1 MTRRAP
7 PGFLGF
13 TAASLIALLLVAS
26 RIAEADDYDV
36 QSGDWNGLQELVRI
50 AQQVD
55 VDLRPAATLDW
66 TNVRR
71 GDGLLIV
78 YPQSVVE
85 LADLS
90 GFLEDGGRLAIMDDF
105 GRAGPLFRWFQ
116 VSRSEDVA
124 GARSRST
131 VVPGLYTASRR
142 SDHPLAEGVDQ
153 LVTNEPVT
161 LFHARLSP
169 VFALSGDD
177 RSGVVL
183 AGQVGRGRLVISGDP
198 SVLINTM
205 MRFGGNRQF
214 ARNLLMY
221 LAGHP
226 GGRVHLLH
234 SVFTSR
240 GIYHGRRP
248 RGPVRE
254 VVQGVNDALERLGRL
269 GGEPLPA
276 RIVALL
282 IAMVTGLV
290 LGFRTWGS
298 RPSDRFGPTAP
309 AGAVAGVAEKVA
321 IFSERRANLLY
332 PSLIAKRHFE
342 RALLRAV
349 GLRPPTDVGAV
360 LSRVQTR
367 LDPVQRRELRALLVD
382 LDALGA
388 PSHEGGPSRI
398 STHRFLSL
406 WRRIS
411 AMLATLGD
419 T

>member
-1 MTRRAP
+1 MTRRSHLGVILAALVVAFLSAP
-7 PGFLGF
+7 RVVRA
-13 TAASLIALLLVAS
+13 T
-26 RIAEADDYDV
+26 DYDV
-36 QSGDWNGLQELVRI
+36 QSGEWNGLQELVRL
-50 AQQVD
+50 AQRVD
-55 VDLRPAATLDW
+55 VDLRPSATLDW
-66 TNVRR
+66 STVRR

-78 YPQSVVE
+78 YPQSAVE

-90 GFLEDGGRLAIMDDF
+90 GFLEDGGRLALMDDF

-116 VSRSEDVA
+116 VTRSESVA

-131 VVPGLYTASRR
+131 AVPGLYIATRR
-142 SDHPLAEGVDQ
+142 SEHPLAEGVDQ

-169 VFALSGDD
+169 VFALTSDE

-214 ARNLLMY
+214 ARNLLLY

-234 SVFTSR
+234 STFATR
-240 GIYHGRRP
+240 GVYHGRHP
-248 RGPVRE
+248 QGPVRE
-254 VVQGVNDALERLGRL
+254 VVQSVNDALQRLARL
-269 GGEPLPA
+269 AAEPLPA
-276 RIVALL
+276 RIFALL
-282 IAMVTGLV
+282 VATITALV
-290 LGFRTWGS
+290 FGFRIWGS

-321 IFSERRANLLY
+321 IFSDQGANLLY

-360 LSRVQTR
+360 LARVQSK
-367 LDPVQRRELRALLVD
+367 LDAAQQRELRALLVD
-382 LDALGA
+382 LDALGTPA
-388 PSHEGGPSRI
+388 HEGGPSRI
-398 STHRFLSL
+398 AARRFLSL
-406 WRRIS
+406 WRRIN
-411 AMLATLGD
+411 AMLTTLGD
-419 T
+419 V